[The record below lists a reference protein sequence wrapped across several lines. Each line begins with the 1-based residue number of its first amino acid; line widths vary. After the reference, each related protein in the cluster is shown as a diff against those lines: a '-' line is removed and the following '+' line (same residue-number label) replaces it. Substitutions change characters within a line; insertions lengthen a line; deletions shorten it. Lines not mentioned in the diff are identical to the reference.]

1 MTRATNL
8 QAIDPQS
15 RMTKARGMKGKQLFT
30 SNITKSYRKSVSK
43 SLVYKSLKIDGDGYA
58 GFKVTYSGKGRPG
71 NYNKSRVS
79 VILIPELSLIR
90 GYRPIAGAIARVTK
104 GEVYTCSYSDREGVN
119 DRIISLII
127 DRSSYIKSK
136 IRQVDIISQNAEILR
151 LIKERLTGIDKLS
164 DSHCGRL
171 SIETPDLVDSGATN
185 CPEIDTHKPY
195 RRRNVT
201 LIKVNGKDT
210 SSEPRKS
217 GFIAS
222 VLGTV
227 VSKIGRM
234 FKSPEKSVAEPQE
247 KADSIFEVQERSYN
261 FDKKLKFD
269 DHFHCDIIAK
279 GMLGQ

>member
-1 MTRATNL
+1 
-8 QAIDPQS
+8 
-15 RMTKARGMKGKQLFT
+15 MTKARGMKGKQLFT
-30 SNITKSYRKSVSK
+30 SNVAKAYRKSVSK

-58 GFKVTYSGKGRPG
+58 GFKVTFSGKGRPG

-119 DRIISLII
+119 DRIISLVI

-151 LIKERLTGIDKLS
+151 LIKERLAAIDRLS
-164 DSHCGRL
+164 DSHCDRL
-171 SIETPDLVDSGATN
+171 SIETPDLVDSVSN
-185 CPEIDTHKPY
+185 INPKNETHRPH

-210 SSEPRKS
+210 ASEPRKS

-234 FKSPEKSVAEPQE
+234 FKSPEKSLPETHE
-247 KADSIFEVQERSYN
+247 TADSIFDIQEKSYN